1 MRQLT
6 ACLSA
11 AVIALG
17 ASALAEP
24 ALAADD
30 MGSNPITELFDSL
43 GMSHKEKPDIDYQ
56 ERAPLV
62 PPTETSNLP
71 PPQAPGAAASSSGQ
85 WPRDPDV
92 QRRAER
98 KALEDLPTTETTSYK
113 MGDRESRID
122 PTELGRRRIR
132 GASVPQTSSAATQ
145 GDNEVSRVTPGE
157 LRSQRINR
165 QAMTPPVA
173 EGSRGKL
180 SDPPKDYLQGN
191 GTTATVQPAEQKSFW
206 QKITGK

>member
-1 MRQLT
+1 MNTRQLAL
-6 ACLSA
+6 ACLLATLAQAGMA
-11 AVIALG
+11 A
-17 ASALAEP
+17 
-24 ALAADD
+24 
-30 MGSNPITELFDSL
+30 
-43 GMSHKEKPDIDYQ
+43 
-56 ERAPLV
+56 APLPWRGISLSSAEWGEKLPFPGV
-62 PPTETSNLP
+62 YGKDFVYPTVASTAYYQAKGLNLMRI
-71 PPQAPGAAASSSGQ
+71 GFR
-85 WPRDPDV
+85 W
-92 QRRAER
+92 ER
-98 KALEDLPTTETTSYK
+98 MQPVLNGEL
-113 MGDRESRID
+113 D